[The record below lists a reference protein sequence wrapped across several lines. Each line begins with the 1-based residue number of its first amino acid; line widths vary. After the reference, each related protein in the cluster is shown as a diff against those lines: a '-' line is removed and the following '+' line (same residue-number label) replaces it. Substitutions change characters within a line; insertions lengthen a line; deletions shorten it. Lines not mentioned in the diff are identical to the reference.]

1 MNRTFLLLKTQVI
14 NYFSLNEIFGQHGG
28 KQGPVF
34 ITAAGIFTLLRSIS
48 SPLVSF
54 VCVPRKYLLISAGG
68 GDSPPAF
75 RISCQ
80 LPMENVPFPWLLG
93 RSFIKIAPFCTEYI
107 KNWLLFIGCQYSCSL
122 PSQP

>member
-1 MNRTFLLLKTQVI
+1 M
-14 NYFSLNEIFGQHGG
+14 H
-28 KQGPVF
+28 
-34 ITAAGIFTLLRSIS
+34 SIS

-80 LPMENVPFPWLLG
+80 LPMENVPFPWLFG
-93 RSFIKIAPFCTEYI
+93 RSFIKIAPFCQNMQKSLTFYQ
-107 KNWLLFIGCQYSCSL
+107 LSVFVQLALPALTIG
-122 PSQP
+122 